1 MPAPR
6 ETAVL
11 FVDVTGSTRLYETAG
26 DAAAMTAIRE
36 CLEVLRKTAES
47 SAGRVVKTLGDA
59 VLVLF
64 GSATEAAIG
73 ATKMH
78 LAMERMPPL
87 ADNSRLGVRIAF
99 QWGPV
104 IQESNDVF
112 GDTVNLAFRIG
123 EQARSGQ
130 ILTTA
135 ETAARLTPVVRASAR
150 HLHPVQVKGKA
161 APIELWELVW
171 RQSPDVTDMASQTTS
186 FAQRAPSALKLTYH
200 GIEVIRR
207 RAEET
212 IVIGRDLACDVVV
225 TDAKASRQHCT
236 IEKRL
241 DRFMVQD
248 HSTNGTFV
256 TVEGELEIVLHRESF
271 TLRQR
276 GWIAFGRRLAPEGGD
291 RSEALAFAIE

>member
-11 FVDVTGSTRLYETAG
+11 FADVTGSTRLYETAG
-26 DAAAMTAIRE
+26 DAAAMQAIRG
-36 CLEVLRKTAES
+36 CLDTLRRTAES

-64 GSATEAAIG
+64 SSSTDAAIA

-78 LAMERMPPL
+78 LAMEAIPPL
-87 ADNSRLGVRIAF
+87 GGTRFGVRIAF

-104 IQESNDVF
+104 IQEQDDVF

-135 ETAARLTPVVRASAR
+135 ETTARLAPIVRGSAR
-150 HLHPVQVKGKA
+150 RLHPVQVKGKA
-161 APIELWELVW
+161 APVELWELVW
-171 RQSPDVTDMASQTTS
+171 RQSPDVTDLASTTTS
-186 FAQRAPSALKLTYH
+186 FSRAANRLVLRYRN
-200 GIEVIRR
+200 IEVVRR
-207 RAEET
+207 RAAET
-212 IVIGRDLACDVVV
+212 IIIGRDMDCDIVI
-225 TDAKASRQHCT
+225 TEPKASRQHCT

-241 DRFMVQD
+241 DRYMLQD

-256 TVEGELEIVLHRESF
+256 TTDGELEIVLHREPF
-271 TLRQR
+271 ALRSH
-276 GWIAFGRRLAPEGGD
+276 GWIAFGQRLAADPAARDE
-291 RSEALAFAIE
+291 AIEFTCE

>member
-1 MPAPR
+1 MPVPR

-11 FVDVTGSTRLYETAG
+11 FADVTGSTRLYETAG
-26 DAAAMTAIRE
+26 DAAAMQAIRN
-36 CLEVLRKTAES
+36 CLNTLRETADS

-64 GSATEAAIG
+64 ASPTDAAIA

-78 LAMERMPPL
+78 LAMEAMAPL
-87 ADNSRLGVRIAF
+87 GGIRFGVRIAF

-104 IQESNDVF
+104 IQEQNDVF

-123 EQARSGQ
+123 EQARAGQ

-135 ETAARLTPVVRASAR
+135 ETAARLAPIVRASAR
-150 HLHPVQVKGKA
+150 RLHPVQVKGKA

-171 RQSPDVTDMASQTTS
+171 RQSPDVTDLASTTTS
-186 FAQRAPSALKLTYH
+186 FARRAANRLVLRYKGT
-200 GIEVIRR
+200 EVVRR
-207 RAEET
+207 RATET
-212 IVIGRDLACDVVV
+212 IVIGRDMDCDIVVS
-225 TDAKASRQHCT
+225 DPKASRQHCT

-241 DRFMVQD
+241 DRYMLQD

-256 TVEGELEIVLHRESF
+256 TPEGELEIVLHREPF
-271 TLRQR
+271 TLRRR
-276 GWIAFGRRLAPEGGD
+276 GWITFGHRLPADGSELG
-291 RSEALAFAIE
+291 EALEFLCE

>member
-1 MPAPR
+1 MSAPR

-26 DAAAMTAIRE
+26 DAVAMAAIRE
-36 CLEVLRKTAES
+36 CLDVLRRTAES

-64 GSATEAAIG
+64 GSATEAAIA

-87 ADNSRLGVRIAF
+87 AGQSRFGVRIAF

-104 IQESNDVF
+104 IQDSNDVF

-135 ETAARLTPVVRASAR
+135 ETAARLAPVMRGSAR
-150 HLHPVQVKGKA
+150 RLHPVQVKGKA

-171 RQSPDVTDMASQTTS
+171 RQSPDVTDLASQTTS
-186 FAQRAPSALKLTYH
+186 FARRAPTALTLTYR
-200 GIEVIRR
+200 GVSVVRR

-212 IVIGRDLACDVVV
+212 VVIGRDLACHIVV

-241 DRFMVQD
+241 DRFMLQD

-256 TVEGELEIVLHRESF
+256 TVAGELEIVLHRESF

-276 GWIAFGRRLAPEGGD
+276 GWIAFGQRLAPEGSARD
-291 RSEALAFAIE
+291 EAVEFLFE

>member
-11 FVDVTGSTRLYETAG
+11 FADVTGSTRLYETAG
-26 DAAAMTAIRE
+26 DERAMAAIHGCLDLLRATAGG
-36 CLEVLRKTAES
+36 C
-47 SAGRVVKTLGDA
+47 AGRVVKTLGDA

-64 GSATEAAIG
+64 SSPNEAAIA

-78 LAMERMPPL
+78 LAIEALPPL
-87 ADNSRLGVRIAF
+87 EGTRFGVRIAF

-104 IQESNDVF
+104 IQDDNDVV
-112 GDTVNLAFRIG
+112 GDTVNLAFRVG

-135 ETAARLTPVVRASAR
+135 ETVQRFAPILRGSAR
-150 HLHPVQVKGKA
+150 RLHPVQVKGKA

-171 RQSPDVTDMASQTTS
+171 RQSPDVTDLASETGS
-186 FAQRAPSALKLTYH
+186 FSRRGASSLILRYH
-200 GIEVIRR
+200 GREVVRR

-212 IVIGRDLACDVVV
+212 VVMGRDATCDVVI
-225 TDAKASRQHCT
+225 TDQKGSRQHCT
-236 IEKRL
+236 VEKRL
-241 DRFMVQD
+241 DRFMLLD

-256 TVEGELEIVLHRESF
+256 TVEGELEIVLHREQF
-271 TLRQR
+271 TLRRR
-276 GWIAFGRRLAPEGGD
+276 GWIAFGQRLPDNGD
-291 RSEALAFAIE
+291 RSEAVEFICE

>member
-1 MPAPR
+1 MSAPR

-26 DAAAMTAIRE
+26 DAVAMQAIQKV
-36 CLEVLRKTAES
+36 LDVLRRTAES

-64 GSATEAAIG
+64 ASATEAAIA

-78 LAMERMPPL
+78 LAMERLPPL
-87 ADNSRLGVRIAF
+87 AESRFGVRIAF

-104 IQESNDVF
+104 IEEADDVF

-135 ETAARLTPVVRASAR
+135 ETAARLTQVVRGSTR
-150 HLHPVQVKGKA
+150 RLHPVQLKGKA
-161 APIELWELVW
+161 APVELWELVW
-171 RQSPDVTDMASQTTS
+171 RQSPDVTDLASRTTT
-186 FAQRAPSALKLTYH
+186 FVPRAPSAVTLRYRS
-200 GIEVIRR
+200 VQVVRR
-207 RAEET
+207 RADEAL
-212 IVIGRDLACDVVV
+212 VIGRDLGCDIVIH
-225 TDAKASRQHCT
+225 DNKASRQHCT
-236 IEKRL
+236 LERKL
-241 DRFMVQD
+241 DRFVLQD

-256 TVEGELEIVLHRESF
+256 TVDGELETVLHREAF
-271 TLRQR
+271 TLRHR
-276 GWIAFGRRLAPEGGD
+276 GWIAFGQRLPPADAD
-291 RSEALAFAIE
+291 RSEALEYICE